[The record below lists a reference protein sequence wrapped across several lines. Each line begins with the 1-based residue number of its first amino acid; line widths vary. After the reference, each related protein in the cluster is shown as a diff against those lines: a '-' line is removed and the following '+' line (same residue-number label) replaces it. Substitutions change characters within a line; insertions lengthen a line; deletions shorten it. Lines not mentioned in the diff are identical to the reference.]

1 MNELSTNTS
10 CMNERQYAK
19 YIYLKRLCRA
29 YLMLLPQF
37 DNFKVEFDEKTNMV
51 KVKFYKTVLITT
63 SIGKVIPSEN
73 KAEDKF
79 IIGQIGRVTAM
90 YKRNLKDKFKNRKQW
105 NG

>member
-1 MNELSTNTS
+1 
-10 CMNERQYAK
+10 MNERQYAK

-90 YKRNLKDKFKNRKQW
+90 YKRNVKDKFKNRKQW

>member
-1 MNELSTNTS
+1 
-10 CMNERQYAK
+10 MNERQYAK

-29 YLMLLPQF
+29 YIIFLPQF

-51 KVKFYKTVLITT
+51 KVKFYRNILVTT
-63 SIGKVIPSEN
+63 SLGNQIMSEN

-90 YKRNLKDKFKNRKQW
+90 YKKRLKDKFKNRKQW

>member
-1 MNELSTNTS
+1 
-10 CMNERQYAK
+10 MNERQYAK

-29 YLMLLPQF
+29 YLIVLPQF

-51 KVKFYKTVLITT
+51 KVKFYRNILVTT
-63 SIGKVIPSEN
+63 SLGNQITSEN

-90 YKRNLKDKFKNRKQW
+90 YKKRLKDKFKNRKQW

>member
-37 DNFKVEFDEKTNMV
+37 DNFKVDFDEKTNMV
-51 KVKFYKTVLITT
+51 KVKFYRNILVTT
-63 SIGKVIPSEN
+63 SLGNQIMSEN

-79 IIGQIGRVTAM
+79 IIG
-90 YKRNLKDKFKNRKQW
+90 
-105 NG
+105 